1 MKATPLRQVTE
12 KFGGKDKLLDAVV
25 AAIVAVGGGEE
36 SKDDLRKR
44 LRGVSNR
51 KLVHLEA
58 ILGQV
63 QARFGG
69 RDKLVDAILVLQG
82 RTKDADYRRA
92 VSSCSPSRLLDLH
105 RASERRSKRAK
116 AA

>member
-51 KLVHLEA
+51 KLVHIEA
-58 ILGQV
+58 ILSQV
-63 QARFGG
+63 QARFGVATSWST
-69 RDKLVDAILVLQG
+69 RSRASRQNQG
-82 RTKDADYRRA
+82 R
-92 VSSCSPSRLLDLH
+92 
-105 RASERRSKRAK
+105 
-116 AA
+116 